1 VSNFLGETQLFNA
14 DTSHRILTC
23 GGTVDEAI
31 AYFIALERACQNQ
44 ILAESAAANG
54 IAKRYVGGEEAEF
67 TCKSLT
73 RPAVMYMQYA
83 PEYDL
88 ELALSD
94 GAFLK

>member
-1 VSNFLGETQLFNA
+1 M
-14 DTSHRILTC
+14 
-23 GGTVDEAI
+23 

-44 ILAESAAANG
+44 ILAEAAAANG
-54 IAKRYVGGEEAEF
+54 IEKRYVGKEEAEF

-73 RPAVMYMQYA
+73 KPAVMFMQYA

-88 ELALSD
+88 EVALSD